1 MKRDEAI
8 SLVRSE
14 VKNENLI
21 KHMLAVGAIMKHI
34 AKKIGED
41 DELWEIA
48 GILHDIDY
56 EKTKSNIAQHS
67 LISAEML
74 KGKIPEQAIN
84 AIKSHNFENTDVLP
98 KSKMDFAL
106 IAADAISGLVIAT
119 ALIYP
124 SKKIEDVKTKS
135 VTKRFK
141 KKDFARNVSR
151 EHIMFCEKLGMNI
164 EEFCE
169 LSVMA
174 LQEISDEIGL

>member
-84 AIKSHNFENTDVLP
+84 AIKSHNF
-98 KSKMDFAL
+98 
-106 IAADAISGLVIAT
+106 AD
-119 ALIYP
+119 
-124 SKKIEDVKTKS
+124 
-135 VTKRFK
+135 
-141 KKDFARNVSR
+141 
-151 EHIMFCEKLGMNI
+151 
-164 EEFCE
+164 
-169 LSVMA
+169 
-174 LQEISDEIGL
+174 